1 MAETARR
8 PDLNLLKGVMTKW
21 ISALNERHMRIVTIS
36 LQQTMVV
43 DGSLLPTAS
52 YSPSEEGRCSATV
65 LFNSKTK
72 FSPSFVLGWG
82 GARSSLLPLIASP
95 SCTARELT

>member
-21 ISALNERHMRIVTIS
+21 ISALNERHLRIVTIS
-36 LQQTMVV
+36 LEQTRVV

-52 YSPSEEGRCSATV
+52 YSPSEEGRCSAIV

-72 FSPSFVLGWG
+72 FFTQLCSRLGRCTIAAPS
-82 GARSSLLPLIASP
+82 
-95 SCTARELT
+95 SCSFFQLYST